1 FMQNNWKQLLHGLW
15 MTILLTLISFVLALI
30 VGVIFGLFSVSP
42 IKALSVLSTI
52 YVDLIRGIPLMV
64 LAFFIYFGLP
74 GVLGFNIQVFIAG
87 IITLTLNASAYISE
101 IVRGGIK
108 AVPVG
113 QMEASRSLGLS
124 YNRTMQKIILPQA
137 IRIMIPSFI

>member
-1 FMQNNWKQLLHGLW
+1 MDDDSINVDFLRTCFNCRRY
-15 MTILLTLISFVLALI
+15 
-30 VGVIFGLFSVSP
+30 FGLFSVSP
-42 IKALSVLSTI
+42 IKALRVLSTI

-74 GVLGFNIQVFIAG
+74 GVLGFNIPVFIAG

-124 YNRTMQKIILPQA
+124 YNRTMQKLFYHKRFA
-137 IRIMIPSFI
+137 L